1 MKEAAMHGSQAMESS
16 TTIVAANSHDVL
28 DLDSADLGRCVSANE
43 ADQSQEKSPNPSVLV
58 ATSSRET
65 EKDLLTL
72 SSQQVRNVCDVPN
85 WRLQVERLSQLR
97 APLLAVG
104 TDKAPIHL
112 VTGRHLSRWQQAA
125 FKAEQIAES
134 GAAIGCGVRT
144 GNGLLVFDVD
154 GVTALEWLL
163 DHNCDPRAT
172 KTWQIHRDTDPNRF
186 KVAFTLT
193 TTQQQQFGNAKPKEH
208 TKDAVKDDAG
218 NVIEKGEAVEVFHST
233 GGQVVVLGQ
242 HHDSGGNYY
251 WPDSLAVEELA
262 PIPPAWWEAACTI
275 AGSST
280 TAKVSTTK
288 ATSSSREWK
297 PLNPCPICG
306 RNTTSYCSEH
316 QDGNS
321 IRCHHGNTFNPENTY
336 GELKPGREI
345 TDNQGTIWAVAKTEP
360 QSNGDLFT
368 LFITPKTKSRLSGR
382 IAYEQQAADPT
393 REEVERRTY
402 KELLVDALA
411 AIRRRDEDTEMEIR
425 AEIMGRFKR
434 SDAQLTAAFFR
445 LLTQQET
452 GRPACDSNQTEA
464 LDLNNIEGM
473 DALVDGAMPAN
484 DLGLTYGGRGSGKT
498 AAALALSFA
507 VIDGTGFLDHTKPT
521 EKGSVL
527 FIASDSGAAPLKA
540 EMQRM
545 GLADHPAVKMGPNQR
560 FYVWAHDAK
569 QSMPAW
575 SASITG
581 CVDLLQFIKAKS
593 IRLVV
598 MDSAKTICAKA
609 GISYL
614 DNDSITAL
622 LTFLKET
629 ICVHASAM
637 ILSHDGT
644 EKGSHSGAKAW
655 AEVPSIVHNIQQI
668 PDAPQERLWRVVKN
682 RMGPLRELRY
692 QIGDDGRLEPVAGVE
707 MIQDAG
713 AAVLQVLR
721 DAHANGV
728 TSVGSKDLVAE
739 IGQRFRL
746 APKTV
751 ANTLTR
757 MTGASK
763 PEICRVASKRGHYK
777 LAPRMQALIGV
788 RVFGKEDDQTPVVER
803 DLPSSRHLPEG
814 RTREQL
820 PDLPDN
826 PASPR
831 AGKTQKASE
840 GDALSL
846 FDSREREI
854 PIGEL
859 LEVGAA
865 VKHLGPDGWCNG
877 WKVADVVEVS
887 TGTRYRIERGG
898 ETLNVDPDQ
907 IQLCGEKAA

>member
-1 MKEAAMHGSQAMESS
+1 
-16 TTIVAANSHDVL
+16 
-28 DLDSADLGRCVSANE
+28 
-43 ADQSQEKSPNPSVLV
+43 
-58 ATSSRET
+58 
-65 EKDLLTL
+65 
-72 SSQQVRNVCDVPN
+72 
-85 WRLQVERLSQLR
+85 
-97 APLLAVG
+97 
-104 TDKAPIHL
+104 
-112 VTGRHLSRWQQAA
+112 
-125 FKAEQIAES
+125 
-134 GAAIGCGVRT
+134 
-144 GNGLLVFDVD
+144 
-154 GVTALEWLL
+154 
-163 DHNCDPRAT
+163 
-172 KTWQIHRDTDPNRF
+172 
-186 KVAFTLT
+186 
-193 TTQQQQFGNAKPKEH
+193 
-208 TKDAVKDDAG
+208 
-218 NVIEKGEAVEVFHST
+218 
-233 GGQVVVLGQ
+233 
-242 HHDSGGNYY
+242 
-251 WPDSLAVEELA
+251 
-262 PIPPAWWEAACTI
+262 
-275 AGSST
+275 
-280 TAKVSTTK
+280 
-288 ATSSSREWK
+288 
-297 PLNPCPICG
+297 
-306 RNTTSYCSEH
+306 
-316 QDGNS
+316 
-321 IRCHHGNTFNPENTY
+321 
-336 GELKPGREI
+336 
-345 TDNQGTIWAVAKTEP
+345 
-360 QSNGDLFT
+360 
-368 LFITPKTKSRLSGR
+368 
-382 IAYEQQAADPT
+382 
-393 REEVERRTY
+393 
-402 KELLVDALA
+402 
-411 AIRRRDEDTEMEIR
+411 
-425 AEIMGRFKR
+425 
-434 SDAQLTAAFFR
+434 
-445 LLTQQET
+445 
-452 GRPACDSNQTEA
+452 
-464 LDLNNIEGM
+464 M

-507 VIDGTGFLDHTKPT
+507 VMDGTGFLDHTKPT

-545 GLADHPAVKMGPNQR
+545 GLADHPAVTRGPGQR

-575 SASITG
+575 SASING
-581 CVDLLQFIKAKS
+581 CVDLLHFIKAKK

-629 ICVHASAM
+629 ICVHASVM

-721 DAHANGV
+721 DAYANGV
-728 TSVGSKDLVAE
+728 TSVSSKDLVAE

-814 RTREQL
+814 IAREEL
-820 PDLPDN
+820 PHLPGN
-826 PASPR
+826 SHFPR
-831 AGKTQKASE
+831 VGNTQKTSE
-840 GDALSL
+840 AEALSL
-846 FDSREREI
+846 FGSREREM
-854 PIGEL
+854 PIGKL

-865 VKHLGPDGWCNG
+865 VEHLGPDGWRNG

-887 TGTRYRIERGG
+887 TGARYRIERGG
-898 ETLNVDPDQ
+898 EALNVAADQ
-907 IQLCGEKAA
+907 IQLCGEVAA